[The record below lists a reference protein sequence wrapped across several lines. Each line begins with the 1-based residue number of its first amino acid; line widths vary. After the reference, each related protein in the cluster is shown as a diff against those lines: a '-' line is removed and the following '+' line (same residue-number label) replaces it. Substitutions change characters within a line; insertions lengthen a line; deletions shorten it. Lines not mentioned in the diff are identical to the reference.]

1 MAEGGAA
8 GFHAIGQPLRRKED
22 QHHLIGKGRFTDD
35 FRAAGQAYAVMVR
48 SPHPHAR
55 IRRVALD
62 QARAMP
68 GVLGAYSGENCRAA
82 GLKPIPH
89 AAVPATRYD
98 MKLTAPGGG
107 KIFIGPHWLLAWDKV
122 RHVGEAVAMVVAES
136 VGQALDAAESVAV
149 DYEPLPFALDAAA
162 ALAPGAPSLWDEIP
176 GNVLVDTRFGDA
188 KATDAAFAGADHVVR
203 MEFHVGRVTAVALE
217 PRAALGEYDAASEK
231 YTLHAGTGGAVRQKR
246 ELADVLGI
254 PLKNLRVVT
263 ADVGGNFGSKNRP
276 YVEYGLVLWAARL
289 LGRPVKF
296 TATRSEAFLTDT
308 QGRDLVT
315 KVELA
320 LRQDGRFLAMR
331 ADNISNVGARCMS
344 LSPLSK
350 GSALITG
357 SYDIPAASLRSR
369 AVFTNT
375 MMTQPYRSSGRPEV
389 TYAIERLVDRAAQEL
404 GIDRLALR
412 RMNLV
417 REEQMPYVNAVGA
430 RYDSGTYAANMDLA
444 LRVADWDGFP
454 ERRAVAQKRGRL
466 LGLGFANYVESS
478 IGSPR
483 ERAEITVLPEGCVRM
498 VIGTQPAGQG
508 QETSFAQ
515 VLADLLSVPM
525 ASIDIVMGDTD
536 IVSVGGG
543 SHSGRSMRHAATVIS
558 LASLALIERGKSI
571 VALVLDAPQND
582 ISFTDGRFVATGR
595 NRSFDFFELA
605 REAVRIALPKD
616 LQRGLAVAADNEMH
630 DPVFPNGA
638 AVCEVEIDPE
648 TGALDLTRYASV
660 DDVGRCINPLIVDGQ
675 THGAIAQGVGEALWE
690 QIYLDP
696 SSGQPLTG
704 SLMDYTLPRA
714 SELPNFR
721 TEIVEVLS
729 PTNPY
734 GIKAGGE
741 GGTTPALAVIVGA
754 ILDALAPLGVR
765 DVPMPATTSA
775 IWQAIQNCQTEDKLT
790 TIIAVDVVI
799 D

>member
-1 MAEGGAA
+1 M
-8 GFHAIGQPLRRKED
+8 RRKED
-22 QHHLIGKGRFTDD
+22 LRLLTGKGRFTDD
-35 FRAAGQAYAVMVR
+35 VRRPGQAYAVLVR

-55 IRRVALD
+55 IRGVALG

-68 GVLGAYSGENCRAA
+68 GVLGAYNGEDCRAG

-89 AAVPATRYD
+89 EAVPSTKYD

-107 KIFIGPHWLLAWDKV
+107 KVFLGPHWLLAWDKV
-122 RHVGEAVAMVVAES
+122 RYVGEGVAMVVAET
-136 VGQALDAAESVAV
+136 VEQALDAAEVVEV
-149 DYEPLPFALDAAA
+149 DYELLPFVLDIKAALVQGAPVVWDEIPDNVPVDTHFGDAAA
-162 ALAPGAPSLWDEIP
+162 AA
-176 GNVLVDTRFGDA
+176 
-188 KATDAAFAGADHVVR
+188 AAFARADHVVR
-203 MEFHVGRVTAVALE
+203 MEFHVGRVTAAPLE
-217 PRAALGEYDAASEK
+217 PRAALGEYDARTDR

-246 ELADVLGI
+246 EIAAVLNVA
-254 PLKNLRVVT
+254 PQQVRVVT

-276 YVEYGLVLWAARL
+276 YVEYGLVLWASRL

-296 TATRSEAFLTDT
+296 TATRSEAFLTDS

-320 LRQDGRFLAMR
+320 LRKDGRFLAMR
-331 ADNISNVGARCMS
+331 ADNISNIGARCMS

-357 SYDIPAASLRSR
+357 SYDIPAASLRAR

-417 REEQMPYVNAVGA
+417 RDEQMPYVNAMGA
-430 RYDSGTYAANMDLA
+430 RYDSGAYAANMNLV
-444 LRVADWDGFP
+444 LHIADRDGFP
-454 ERRAVAQKRGRL
+454 ARRAAAQKRGRL
-466 LGLGFANYVESS
+466 LGCGFANYVESS

-483 ERAEITVLPEGCVRM
+483 ERAEITILPRGRVRM

-515 VLADLLSVPM
+515 VLADLLSVPVD
-525 ASIDIVMGDTD
+525 SIDIIMGDTD

-543 SHSGRSMRHAATVIS
+543 SHSGRSMRHAATVI
-558 LASLALIERGKSI
+558 AMAGQALIARAK
-571 VALVLDAPQND
+571 ALAAHVLDAPQTD
-582 ISFTDGRFVATGR
+582 ITFRDGRFAAPGR
-595 NRSFDFFELA
+595 NRSFDFLELA
-605 REAVRIALPKD
+605 SGVARIMLPPDVQGGLEA
-616 LQRGLAVAADNEMH
+616 AADNEMH

-648 TGALDLTRYASV
+648 TGALELTRYASV

-690 QIYLDP
+690 QIYLDS

-704 SLMDYTLPRA
+704 SFMDYAVPRA
-714 SELPNFR
+714 DQLPSFR

-741 GGTTPALAVIVGA
+741 GGTTPALAVIVSA
-754 ILDALAPLGVR
+754 ILDALADLGVR
-765 DVPMPATTSA
+765 DIPMPATQYA
-775 IWQAIQNCQTEDKLT
+775 IWQAIQK
-790 TIIAVDVVI
+790 VKKV
-799 D
+799 